1 MSQPYKLTIRH
12 ITQSDEQL
20 LKLAGD
26 LSCIKGLV
34 SRKRRRERLAT
45 SAILRHDYHIAPS
58 LLTRDSDGRPHLSIN
73 SSYISISHSKDYVA
87 VVVSHRPI
95 ATDIEVR
102 SERPWKIR
110 HRVLSDDEQQFV
122 QTPDKALI
130 AWSVKETVYKLI
142 GKSVYNYREAIRIH
156 QMSDALRGNLQVTA
170 RGKEITVSYHL
181 AAEYVITLAM
191 L

>member
-26 LSCIKGLV
+26 LSCIKGIV

-45 SAILRHDYHIAPS
+45 SAILRHDYHIDPS
-58 LLTRDSDGRPHLSIN
+58 LLTRDSDGRPHLSGP
-73 SSYISISHSKDYVA
+73 SYISISHSKDYVA

-110 HRVLSDDEQQFV
+110 HRVLSNDEQQFV

-156 QMSDALRGNLQVTA
+156 QMSDAHRGNLQVTA
-170 RGKEITVSYHL
+170 GGKEITVSYHL
-181 AAEYVITLAM
+181 TAEYVITVAM